1 MKRYQYFK
9 NILVDLIDQKYRQ
22 KLQKTLEDKVNQQIR
37 KQEDHFIKMEQSK
50 WAKDFDIIWEEV
62 QKSVF
67 KNDNKTNKNSLDYFL
82 QMFKEHYNLFK
93 LESMDSHRITKD

>member
-1 MKRYQYFK
+1 
-9 NILVDLIDQKYRQ
+9 
-22 KLQKTLEDKVNQQIR
+22 
-37 KQEDHFIKMEQSK
+37 MEQSK

-93 LESMDSHRITKD
+93 L